1 MPADLQEWLENNTR
15 EATSVRIRV
24 GERANPS
31 TVACII
37 VADAIGD
44 EKFPSYDPIHVDSW
58 EECHDAI
65 LQTLEGAGWGTEP
78 GQECAR
84 VHVYGDTGQQQKTW
98 SRVRQVEN
106 AVTAGVDTSVLLS
119 QELIRMAGE
128 MRRSFGV
135 VCGALADQSQ
145 GREDAI
151 TEMIQAHRA
160 QIESQAHAELVQVLA
175 ESEAG
180 VEEPTDPLQ
189 NAAAGILQGI
199 AGQFLPVMGESW
211 DGAAARVSARDLVI
225 QTLKSDPGLVSE
237 LMSDPEVLQALSES
251 VEAEAPA
258 EPMDLAPEN
267 DVIPPETPPSPMPE

>member
-1 MPADLQEWLENNTR
+1 MPADLQEWLEINTKD
-15 EATSVRIRV
+15 ATSVRVRV

-37 VADAIGD
+37 VGNAIP
-44 EKFPSYDPIHVDSW
+44 ESKFPSFDPIHVDSW
-58 EECHDAI
+58 EECHDSI

-84 VHVYGDTGQQQKTW
+84 IHVYGDTGQQQKTW

-135 VCGALADQSQ
+135 VCTALADQSQ
-145 GREDAI
+145 GREEAI
-151 TEMIQAHRA
+151 TEMIHAHRA

-180 VEEPTDPLQ
+180 VEEPGDPLQ

-199 AGQFLPVMGESW
+199 AGQFLPGP
-211 DGAAARVSARDLVI
+211 GASPAINVRELVLS
-225 QTLKSDPGLVSE
+225 TLKSDPALVSE
-237 LMSDPEVLQALSES
+237 LMADPEVLAALSES
-251 VEAEAPA
+251 VEAEPPVDI
-258 EPMDLAPEN
+258 EPGN
-267 DVIPPETPPSPMPE
+267 DVIAAETPPSPMPE

>member
-1 MPADLQEWLENNTR
+1 MPAGLQEWLELNTKD
-15 EATSVRIRV
+15 ATSVRVRV

-37 VADAIGD
+37 VANAIP
-44 EKFPSYDPIHVDSW
+44 ESKFPSFDPIHVDSW
-58 EECHDAI
+58 EECHDSI

-84 VHVYGDTGQQQKTW
+84 IHVYGDTGQQQKTW

-135 VCGALADQSQ
+135 VCTALADQSQ
-145 GREDAI
+145 GREEAI
-151 TEMIQAHRA
+151 TEMIHSHRA

-180 VEEPTDPLQ
+180 VEDPVDPLQ

-199 AGQFLPVMGESW
+199 AGQFLPGP
-211 DGAAARVSARDLVI
+211 GQAPAINARDLVI

-251 VEAEAPA
+251 VEAEGPVD
-258 EPMDLAPEN
+258 PVDLAPEN
-267 DVIPPETPPSPMPE
+267 DVIPPDTPPSPMPE